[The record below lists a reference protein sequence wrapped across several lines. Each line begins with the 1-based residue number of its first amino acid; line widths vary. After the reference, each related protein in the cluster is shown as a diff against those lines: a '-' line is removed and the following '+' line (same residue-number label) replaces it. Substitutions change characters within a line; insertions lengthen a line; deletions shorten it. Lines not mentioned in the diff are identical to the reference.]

1 VPSARTLFRA
11 LLPFALH
18 GLARKVDA
26 GAGLLLRSSLDIR
39 GFSSELIRTL
49 PPLEVAT
56 AVAAW
61 TAGGAALLLLLA
73 GLRARAQGHG
83 LEKAVGEEAAT
94 FTPLYLR
101 PVLTLLALLSL
112 TISPA
117 FPYAFTLPVALT
129 QDWGIAQDVAAVAA
143 LVALRLPALRVPAPR
158 AGAIFFMTFL
168 AYALLVPDRAGH
180 WEDHPGNE
188 PKTLRM
194 AVALGHGLTLDV
206 EGVSAAMEELEP
218 RPFLAAAGDAVGAM
232 ASESLR
238 MGGALLRGPRALG
251 ASAIQA
257 TRITR
262 QVIRGKEGGVYYV
275 LPPGPSLVLA
285 PALRVDRALNRA
297 RGTPGRLAVTLL
309 FWNALAAFLVVAV
322 YLLVR
327 DATQRPGLAA
337 LLALGF
343 ALTPPFLFYFFQFYP
358 EMLAALLLAVILR
371 IVLFDPRWTARTMAV
386 LGLLLATMPWL
397 HQKFLPVWGFLSLMV
412 LGMAIRRGATRREL
426 LLLLAPLGLSLYL
439 TALYNFAIT
448 GSIRPDAL
456 FLAWGPGGVRTA
468 HLGQG
473 LLGILLDARYGIL
486 PYAPI
491 YLLAAGGL
499 LMDGAARL
507 RLALPAAGV
516 YYLTVASADNWA
528 GPISNLGR
536 FFMPLAPLLVA
547 FIGVALARVASQWG
561 ARALALML
569 AGWTAVLALALW
581 EDPHAA
587 NDSALFLAK
596 STFADGRVYIPG
608 LVLKTWSDA
617 APGLLA
623 RLLVWILLGLLLA
636 VWLLRV
642 GRGRGGASP
651 PRTLAAVTGLLLA
664 GGLFLER
671 WPPPDAA
678 PRFHDGIALP
688 GGDMAF
694 LSGPL
699 RIEGGEVIAGAGRVE
714 LLVRSRSP
722 KASLPVIA
730 GGEGVL
736 RLPGRAPIL
745 VHPGGALVEV
755 PLRPWR
761 TLEGRDGAEET
772 FSRQE
777 LGVEGALLLRFRPEL
792 NEQPPG
798 ETRP

>member
-1 VPSARTLFRA
+1 VSRARTLLRA

-18 GLARKVDA
+18 GLAREVDA
-26 GAGLLLRSSLDIR
+26 GAGLLLRSSLDLR
-39 GFSSELIRTL
+39 GFAGLLLSTL
-49 PPLEVAT
+49 DPLHVAT
-56 AVAAW
+56 TVGAW
-61 TAGGAALLLLLA
+61 TAGGAVLFMVLL
-73 GLRARAQGHG
+73 GWRARAEGHG
-83 LEKAVGEEAAT
+83 LEKAADEEAAT

-101 PVLTLLALLSL
+101 PALTLLALFSL
-112 TISPA
+112 TLAPA

-129 QDWGIAQDVAAVAA
+129 QDWGIAQDVAAGAA
-143 LVALRLPALRVPAPR
+143 LVALRLSRLRVPAPR
-158 AGAIFFMTFL
+158 GGAIFFMVLL
-168 AYALLVPDRAGH
+168 AYALLVPERAEH

-206 EGVSAAMEELEP
+206 EGVSAGMEDLEP
-218 RPFLAAAGDAVGAM
+218 RPFLPAAGDALATL
-232 ASESLR
+232 ARESLR
-238 MGGALLRGPRALG
+238 MGGALLQGPRALG

-275 LPPGPSLVLA
+275 LPPGPSLLLA

-309 FWNALAAFLVVAV
+309 FWNALAALLVVAV
-322 YLLVR
+322 YFLVR
-327 DATQRPGLAA
+327 DATGRPGLAA

-343 ALTPPFLFYFFQFYP
+343 AFVPPFLFYFFQFYP

-386 LGLLLATMPWL
+386 LGLLLAALPWL
-397 HQKFLPVWGFLSLMV
+397 HQKFLPLWGVLSLMALV
-412 LGMAIRRGATRREL
+412 MAFRRGATRPEL
-426 LLLLAPLGLSLYL
+426 LFLLTPLGLSLYL

-468 HLGQG
+468 HVGQG
-473 LLGILLDARYGIL
+473 VLGILLDARYGIL

-491 YLLAAGGL
+491 YLLAGGGL

-507 RLALPAAGV
+507 RLALPAAAV

-528 GPISNLGR
+528 GPVSNLGR

-547 FIGVALARVASQWG
+547 FIGVALARVASRRG
-561 ARALALML
+561 AGALALML

-587 NDSALFLAK
+587 NDSALLLAK
-596 STFADGRVYIPG
+596 STVADGRVYIPG
-608 LVLKTWSDA
+608 LVLKTWSEA
-617 APGLLA
+617 APGLFA
-623 RLLVWILLGLLLA
+623 QLLVWILLGLLLA
-636 VWLLRV
+636 LWLVRV
-642 GRGRGGASP
+642 GRGRGGDSP
-651 PRTLAAVTGLLLA
+651 LVTLTAVVGLLLA
-664 GGLFLER
+664 GGLFLEH
-671 WPPPDAA
+671 WPSSYAA
-678 PRFHDGIALP
+678 PRLHDGIALP
-688 GGDMAF
+688 EGNMAF
-694 LSGPL
+694 LSGPV
-699 RIEGGEVIAGAGRVE
+699 RVEGETVVAGAGMVE

-722 KASLPVIA
+722 LTSLPVIA

-745 VHPGGALVEV
+745 VHPAGALLEM

-761 TLEGRDGAEET
+761 TLEDRNGAQET
-772 FSRQE
+772 FSRQQ
-777 LGVEGALLLRFRPEL
+777 LGVEGALLLRFGQ
-792 NEQPPG
+792 N
-798 ETRP
+798 